1 MIICHHREEI
11 ATALKGKTDMD
22 KTSDKNSYERYEKFL
37 DWTLDK
43 QIDEYKIFS
52 LTIHDSQLSV
62 VKNYLWL
69 AAMVVGANCSLL
81 AYMDFSLSNLTAL
94 QAVTGACVMFS
105 TIISVVTFI
114 SGTQL
119 LLAEKGGRVPNITDS
134 YLINLNE
141 AYGPDDSP
149 NVVKVK
155 NRMIAQLQFS
165 IDYLREITST
175 KALKMRKLNSKLV
188 ISVALSSIASF
199 FYYLFQ

>member
-1 MIICHHREEI
+1 
-11 ATALKGKTDMD
+11 
-22 KTSDKNSYERYEKFL
+22 
-37 DWTLDK
+37 
-43 QIDEYKIFS
+43 
-52 LTIHDSQLSV
+52 
-62 VKNYLWL
+62 
-69 AAMVVGANCSLL
+69 
-81 AYMDFSLSNLTAL
+81 
-94 QAVTGACVMFS
+94 MFS